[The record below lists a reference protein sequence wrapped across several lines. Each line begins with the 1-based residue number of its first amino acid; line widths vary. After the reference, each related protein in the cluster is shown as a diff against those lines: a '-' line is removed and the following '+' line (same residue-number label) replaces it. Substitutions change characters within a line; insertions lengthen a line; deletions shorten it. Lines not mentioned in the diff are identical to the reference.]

1 MQNNAYPMKDMEIMT
16 DLLTSQKTITE
27 NYNNYA
33 NECASK
39 ELKNSFLNILQEE
52 HQIQADVFQVM
63 NQRGWYKTQPADQ
76 NQLSTTKQKFESM
89 QQQMQSGGQSQESR
103 RSVQSGQN

>member
-27 NYNNYA
+27 HYNNYA